1 MLSKERIYKE
11 LHQTINMSQA
21 EFRAWLLT
29 DLAPITVAN
38 YPDTPSMDKSKKL
51 MKILG
56 KDLNELSVADCQF
69 VQVILH
75 RINYLKRIKSK
86 ERDRRLD
93 WENSLRNMGY
103 DVKKESKPV
112 KSELDY

>member
-1 MLSKERIYKE
+1 MLSKDRIYTD
-11 LHQTINMSQA
+11 LHKTINMTQA
-21 EFRAWLLT
+21 EFSAWLLT

-38 YPDTPSMDKSKKL
+38 YPDAPSMDKSKKL
-51 MKILG
+51 LRIMDKN
-56 KDLNELSVADCQF
+56 KEDLSTADCQF

-86 ERDRRLD
+86 EHYRKLD

-103 DVKKESKPV
+103 DIKKETCQVEKQF
-112 KSELDY
+112 EY

>member
-1 MLSKERIYKE
+1 MLSKDRIYTE
-11 LHQTINMSQA
+11 LHQTVNMTQP
-21 EFRAWLLT
+21 ELRAWLLT

-38 YPDTPSMDKSKKL
+38 YPDAPSMDKSKKL
-51 MKILG
+51 LRILDKE
-56 KDLNELSVADCQF
+56 KDEISMADCQF

-86 ERDRRLD
+86 ERHRKLD

-103 DVKKESKPV
+103 DIKKEGIKAEKQV
-112 KSELDY
+112 EY

>member
-1 MLSKERIYKE
+1 MLSKDRIYTE
-11 LHQTINMSQA
+11 LHQTLNMTQV
-21 EFRAWLLT
+21 EFRAWLMT

-38 YPDTPSMDKSKKL
+38 YPDAPSMDKSKKL
-51 MKILG
+51 LRIMDKE
-56 KDLNELSVADCQF
+56 KDELSTADCQF

-86 ERDRRLD
+86 ESYRRLD

-103 DVKKESKPV
+103 DIKKDLHKAEKQV
-112 KSELDY
+112 EY

>member
-1 MLSKERIYKE
+1 MYSKERVYNE
-11 LHQTINMSQA
+11 LHQTVNMTQA

-38 YPDTPSMDKSKKL
+38 YPDAPSMDKSKKL
-51 MKILG
+51 LRIMG
-56 KDLNELSVADCQF
+56 KDVNELSSADCQF
-69 VQVILH
+69 IQVIMH

-86 ERDRRLD
+86 ETHRKLD

-103 DVKKESKPV
+103 DIKKEVRPTK
-112 KSELDY
+112 KALEY

>member
-1 MLSKERIYKE
+1 MPSKERIYTE
-11 LHQTINMSQA
+11 LHQTVNMSQA
-21 EFRAWLLT
+21 EFSAWLMT

-38 YPDTPSMDKSKKL
+38 YPDAPSMDKSKKL
-51 MKILG
+51 LRIMDKE
-56 KDLNELSVADCQF
+56 KDELSAADCQF

-86 ERDRRLD
+86 EHYRRLD

-103 DVKKESKPV
+103 DIKKDTRPV
-112 KSELDY
+112 EKQFEY